1 VLAEVRERLAD
12 DLDAPGALA
21 AVDRW
26 ASAVTGTPGPAS
38 GAASGPVSGAA
49 SGPVSG
55 AASGPVSGAASGP
68 VSGAASGPA
77 SGAAAQ
83 AALVRDAVDGL
94 LGVAL

>member
-1 VLAEVRERLAD
+1 
-12 DLDAPGALA
+12 
-21 AVDRW
+21 VDRW

-49 SGPVSG
+49 
-55 AASGPVSGAASGP
+55 
-68 VSGAASGPA
+68 
-77 SGAAAQ
+77 AQ

>member
-55 AASGPVSGAASGP
+55 AA
-68 VSGAASGPA
+68 
-77 SGAAAQ
+77 AQ

>member
-26 ASAVTGTPGPAS
+26 ASAVSGTPGPAS
-38 GAASGPVSGAA
+38 GAASGPASGAA
-49 SGPVSG
+49 SGS
-55 AASGPVSGAASGP
+55 
-68 VSGAASGPA
+68 A

>member
-38 GAASGPVSGAA
+38 GPASGAA
-49 SGPVSG
+49 SGPV
-55 AASGPVSGAASGP
+55 
-68 VSGAASGPA
+68 